1 MEAVWNFITGLFESS
16 MALYV
21 INFILIFTVIFNE
34 RKAPSATLAW
44 IMVLAF
50 IPIVGFI
57 FYLVF
62 NQNLS
67 RRKISRLTEREEIA
81 AGGALKKQMSAMDS
95 GEYEFSSKSAVRWR
109 HLIKLNQGYGRS
121 YYTQDNS
128 VRLFTDGRE
137 LLENMISDIK
147 EARET
152 INVEYYILKA
162 DKIGRRFINVL
173 TEKAKE
179 GVEVRLLLDA
189 LGSRYINRWVLKD
202 YIRAGGKIGYFFKPK
217 FIFFGIRFNY
227 RNHRKIVVID
237 DKIAYT
243 GGYNIAKE
251 YVGEKKKFGYWR
263 DDHVRIEGGAVF
275 DLNARFVMDWRF
287 TTKEN
292 IELIPDAFYDECK
305 GDKGIQ
311 IVSAGPDG
319 PKEEVKRA
327 FMRMITYAEKNVYI
341 QTPYFVPDAPIL
353 EGLKMAAQSGVDVN
367 VMIPCM
373 PDHMFVYWATYSY
386 VAELIEAGAN
396 VYIYDKGFLHA
407 KVLAVDDEICT
418 IGSTNFDRRSFKLNF
433 EANAFIY
440 DAEFTGKVVDS
451 FEEDIKHSHRL
462 TQELYDRRGA
472 WIKIKE
478 VFSRILSVV
487 L

>member
-81 AGGALKKQMSAMDS
+81 AGGALKKQMAAMDS

-263 DDHVRIEGGAVF
+263 DDHVRIEGGAVY

-292 IELIPDAFYDECK
+292 IELIPDAFNDECK

-341 QTPYFVPDAPIL
+341 QTPYFIPDYSII
-353 EGLKMAAQSGVDVN
+353 ESLKMAAQSGIDVR

-386 VAELIEAGAN
+386 VGDLLRSGVRIF
-396 VYIYDKGFLHA
+396 IYDNGFLHA
-407 KVLAVDDEICT
+407 KTLVVDGQVAT
-418 IGSTNFDRRSFKLNF
+418 VGSTNFDNRSFRLNF
-433 EANAFIY
+433 ETNAFVF
-440 DAEFTGKVVDS
+440 DEKFARLMETTFRNDMEKGHELTL
-451 FEEDIKHSHRL
+451 EDYEKRNVIIR
-462 TQELYDRRGA
+462 
-472 WIKIKE
+472 IKE
-478 VFSRILSVV
+478 SISRLMADIL
-487 L
+487 

>member
-1 MEAVWNFITGLFESS
+1 
-16 MALYV
+16 
-21 INFILIFTVIFNE
+21 
-34 RKAPSATLAW
+34 
-44 IMVLAF
+44 
-50 IPIVGFI
+50 
-57 FYLVF
+57 
-62 NQNLS
+62 
-67 RRKISRLTEREEIA
+67 
-81 AGGALKKQMSAMDS
+81 
-95 GEYEFSSKSAVRWR
+95 
-109 HLIKLNQGYGRS
+109 
-121 YYTQDNS
+121 
-128 VRLFTDGRE
+128 
-137 LLENMISDIK
+137 MISDIK
-147 EARET
+147 DARET

-263 DDHVRIEGGAVF
+263 DDHVRIEGGAVY

-292 IELIPDAFYDECK
+292 IELIPDAFSDECK

-311 IVSAGPDG
+311 IVSAGPDD

-341 QTPYFVPDAPIL
+341 QTPYFIPDYSII
-353 EGLKMAAQSGVDVN
+353 ESLKMAAQSGIDVR

-386 VAELIEAGAN
+386 VGDLLRSGVRIF
-396 VYIYDKGFLHA
+396 IYDNGFLHA
-407 KVLAVDDEICT
+407 KTLVVDGQVAT
-418 IGSTNFDRRSFKLNF
+418 VGSTNFDNRSFRLNF
-433 EANAFIY
+433 ETNAFVF
-440 DAEFTGKVVDS
+440 DEKFARLMETTFRNDMEKGHELTL
-451 FEEDIKHSHRL
+451 EDYEKRNVIIR
-462 TQELYDRRGA
+462 
-472 WIKIKE
+472 IKE
-478 VFSRILSVV
+478 SISRLMADIL
-487 L
+487 